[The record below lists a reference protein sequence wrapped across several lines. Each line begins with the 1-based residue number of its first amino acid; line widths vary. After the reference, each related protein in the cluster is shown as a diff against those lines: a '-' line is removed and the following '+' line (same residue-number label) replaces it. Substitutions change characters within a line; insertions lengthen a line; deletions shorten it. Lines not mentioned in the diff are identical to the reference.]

1 MKKGLIIAIASLL
14 CAGAAI
20 VGFVVV
26 NGNKKNVDVNSS
38 GQQSVQETTG
48 ELRKEIKIA
57 NNWMSLPEKVDMVW
71 KTEEKNTSNYQ
82 TSFEFKRDNN
92 IMGYGESYENGKYIT
107 MDNDGISNE
116 YYYYHYK
123 GDYKWSSYCYFS
135 TKGWDSWYF
144 KGNFPDSPQNYCFG
158 RPWNILDEYSGEH
171 ETVSV
176 EGIGDVD
183 TVSGVDDEGYTYH
196 YSKELNMNIKIEN
209 KVQTWTLKKF
219 DTNVSANFP
228 YSLPDMDIID
238 AKETTKTEN
247 TSSSEND
254 SQKVYE
260 DENGELVVYDE

>member
-1 MKKGLIIAIASLL
+1 MKKILGFIIGCIVI
-14 CAGAAI
+14 GAAI
-20 VGFVVV
+20 VGFVFVKQ
-26 NGNKKNVDVNSS
+26 NKKSDGGSS
-38 GQQSVQETTG
+38 AGQQTVQETTE

-57 NNWMSLPEKVDMVW
+57 NNWMSLPKNVNMVW

-82 TSFEFKRDNN
+82 TFFSFKRDNN
-92 IMGYGESYENGKYIT
+92 IMGYSESFENGQYIT

-123 GDYKWSSYCYFS
+123 GDYKWNSYCHFS

-144 KGNFPDSPQNYCFG
+144 KGNYPDSPQNYCFG
-158 RPWNILDEYSGEH
+158 RPWNILDDYSGEH
-171 ETVSV
+171 ETVTI

-196 YSKELNMNIKIEN
+196 YSKDLNMNVKIEN
-209 KVQTWTLKKF
+209 KVQTWSLKKF
-219 DTNVSANFP
+219 DTNVSSSFP
-228 YSLPDMDIID
+228 YSIPDMDAID
-238 AKETTKTEN
+238 AKDTTQTVD
-247 TSSSEND
+247 TSNSGND